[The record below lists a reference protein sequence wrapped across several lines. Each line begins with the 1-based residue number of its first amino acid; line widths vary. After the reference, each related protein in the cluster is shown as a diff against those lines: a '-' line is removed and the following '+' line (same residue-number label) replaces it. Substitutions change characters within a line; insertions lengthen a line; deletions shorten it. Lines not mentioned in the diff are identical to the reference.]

1 MRASD
6 IVQLFSLLDLCALAL
21 LAVCF
26 FGTGWIIEHPGKS
39 RRSVTIIMAEV
50 RHQWMRELAKRD
62 QRIFD
67 SQIVGNLRNSTSF
80 FASTTMLAIGGV
92 LAVAG
97 NTETLGSVAGGLLAE
112 PRPVEVYQIKL
123 FLVALL
129 LVTAFLR
136 FVWSNRVFG
145 YCSVVMAAVPP
156 PGDAMAFAVARQAA
170 ELNVRAAFNFNRG
183 LRSIYFALAAVTWM
197 VGPVPLIV
205 ATLAAAWT
213 LWQREFASDPHRI
226 LTKKENIE

>member
-1 MRASD
+1 MPVTD
-6 IVQLFSLLDLCALAL
+6 FVQLFSLLDLCALAL
-21 LAVCF
+21 LVICF
-26 FGTGWIIEHPGKS
+26 FGTGWIVEHPGRS
-39 RRSVTIIMAEV
+39 RRSVTVMMAEV
-50 RHQWMRELAKRD
+50 RHQWMRELARRD

-67 SQIVGNLRNSTSF
+67 SQIVGNLRNATSF
-80 FASTTMLAIGGV
+80 FASTTILAVGGV

-97 NTETLGSVAGGLLAE
+97 NTEALGSVAGGLLAE

-129 LVTAFLR
+129 LVAAFLR
-136 FVWSNRVFG
+136 FVWANRVFG

-156 PGDAMAFAVARQAA
+156 PDDPMAFIVARQAA

-197 VGPVPLIV
+197 IGAVPLIV
-205 ATLAAAWT
+205 ATLAAVWT

-226 LTKKENIE
+226 LAEKEETG